1 MCSFMCSMNNLQFA
15 PTKTSKYVQN
25 GVKSKMWP
33 KLDLDAIITD
43 NKGNGALMKF
53 VRFDYDLCQ
62 NMSHNTHIQMS

>member
-1 MCSFMCSMNNLQFA
+1 
-15 PTKTSKYVQN
+15 
-25 GVKSKMWP
+25 MWP